1 MTQILPIKFQEHL
14 QVSEQE
20 DSGGELGD
28 PALPLWGLDLEFS
41 SPAFKLTLAQ
51 NKLPCRATRDSQTV
65 LPSLPPNEFNI
76 APGL

>member
-41 SPAFKLTLAQ
+41 SL
-51 NKLPCRATRDSQTV
+51 RS
-65 LPSLPPNEFNI
+65 S
-76 APGL
+76 